1 MIKIRKFLVNGDLS
15 MLLPDFIRY
24 VQKVKCLNE
33 SLVRWIDQHVRSSP
47 CCILSPVF
55 RDYER
60 HLDKLNNT
68 FNVTPDRLTGTAV
81 ASTSTDTTTIGS
93 TGKFLIRCIG

>member
-68 FNVTPDRLTGTAV
+68 FNVTPDRLTGTGV

-93 TGKFLIRCIG
+93 TGKFLITCNG